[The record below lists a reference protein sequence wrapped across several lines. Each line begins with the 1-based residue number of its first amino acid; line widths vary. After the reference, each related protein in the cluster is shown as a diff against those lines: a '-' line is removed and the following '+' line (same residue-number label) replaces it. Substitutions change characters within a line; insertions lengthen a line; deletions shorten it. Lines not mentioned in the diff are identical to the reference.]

1 MNSVLYYPDLC
12 FVINSSPTPPASK
25 KIAQQ
30 LILAVRPFLDLLSS
44 EESCLAQD
52 HTLSQKQTT
61 TEQGSKMSGKSLRVL
76 KLTLFIPG
84 NMNLTQTQD
93 EINAVNTG

>member
-12 FVINSSPTPPASK
+12 FVINPPPPASK
-25 KIAQQ
+25 NIAQQ
-30 LILAVRPFLDLLSS
+30 LILAASSFLDLFSP
-44 EESCLAQD
+44 EDSCLVQD

-61 TEQGSKMSGKSLRVL
+61 KEQGSKMSGRSLQVL

-93 EINAVNTG
+93 DINAVNTG